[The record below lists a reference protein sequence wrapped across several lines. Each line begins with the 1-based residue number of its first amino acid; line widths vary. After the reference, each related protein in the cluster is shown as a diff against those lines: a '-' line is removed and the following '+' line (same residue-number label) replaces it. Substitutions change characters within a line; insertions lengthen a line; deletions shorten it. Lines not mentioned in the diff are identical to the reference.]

1 MADAFLELT
10 EALNSYGPVTVLL
23 AGLALINA
31 FFIWRDYKRESHQQ
45 KQLEEL
51 QRVHN
56 DIVLP
61 LLTECTEAIGSC
73 KEVIKQNSTII
84 TGFLQNG
91 R

>member
-1 MADAFLELT
+1 MADAFVELA
-10 EALNSYGPVTVLL
+10 EALNNYGPVTVLL
-23 AGLALINA
+23 AGLAAMNG
-31 FFIWRDYKRESHQQ
+31 FFIWRDYRREARQQ

-61 LLTECTEAIGSC
+61 LLSQCKEAIGSC

>member
-1 MADAFLELT
+1 MADLFVEMA
-10 EALNSYGPVTVLL
+10 EALNNYGPVTVLL
-23 AGLALINA
+23 TGLAAINA
-31 FFIWRDYKRESHQQ
+31 FFIWRDYKREARQQ

-56 DIVLP
+56 EIVLP
-61 LLTECTEAIGSC
+61 LLTECKEAVASC

-84 TGFLQNG
+84 TGYLQHG